1 MGEKIKD
8 YKDLRI
14 WQQAMDI
21 VVEVYRLTKTFPKEE
36 IYGLISQ
43 MRRAAISIV
52 SNIAEGFARHSNR
65 EYRQFLYISL
75 GLCAELET
83 QTLIA
88 GRLGYMSQQ
97 DVSRLVEKLG
107 SQSRMTMSL
116 MNKLASDQRPATSD

>member
-1 MGEKIKD
+1 MSEKIKD
-8 YKDLRI
+8 YKDLKI

-21 VVEVYRLTKTFPKEE
+21 VVEVYRLTSTFPPEE
-36 IYGLISQ
+36 RFGLTFQ
-43 MRRAAISIV
+43 MRKSAVSIA
-52 SNIAEGFARHSNR
+52 SQIPEGSARRSNR
-65 EYRQFLYISL
+65 EYTQFLYISL
-75 GLCAELET
+75 GSCAELET

-116 MNKLASDQRPATSD
+116 IQKITSD